1 MAKDEADAGKPE
13 PRKPRVRYYRLRNQ
27 LREKA
32 AGLGAG
38 GGSVQISAQALAAAE
53 AEFAKMSEDYP
64 DWVQGHLKRL
74 YDQHKVCVERPG
86 LRHQHF
92 KLINE
97 IAHDMKGQGGTFGFP
112 LISQFADSLYGFTR
126 PREDYADA
134 EVDLVKA
141 HVDAMNAVVK
151 GRIKGPGGAI
161 GRQLSETLAKAIERY
176 SKPA

>member
-1 MAKDEADAGKPE
+1 MASGERGAGR
-13 PRKPRVRYYRLRNQ
+13 PRKARVRYYRLRNH
-27 LREKA
+27 LKEKA
-32 AGLGAG
+32 AGLGGTG
-38 GGSVQISAQALAAAE
+38 GAQISAQALAAAE
-53 AEFAKMSEDYP
+53 AEFARMSEDYP

-74 YDQHKVCVERPG
+74 YDQHRSCMERPEQ
-86 LRHQHF
+86 RHQQF
-92 KLINE
+92 KQINE

-126 PREDYADA
+126 PRDAYLDA

-161 GRQLSETLAKAIERY
+161 GQQLSETLAKAIERY
-176 SKPA
+176 AKPG